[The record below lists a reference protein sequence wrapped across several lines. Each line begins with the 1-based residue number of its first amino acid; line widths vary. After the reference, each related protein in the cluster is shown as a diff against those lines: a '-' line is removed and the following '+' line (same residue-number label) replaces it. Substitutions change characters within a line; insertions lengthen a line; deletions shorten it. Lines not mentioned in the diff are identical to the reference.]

1 MEDVEGLVLVP
12 VADVDGS
19 AGTDHD
25 GSLSNILE
33 VLECIG

>member
-1 MEDVEGLVLVP
+1 MEDVEGLVLVL

-19 AGTDHD
+19 AGTDHG
-25 GSLSNILE
+25 GSSSNIWE